1 MKEGLRRQDLRKKV
15 ERSMSFDG
23 SSSKNRIDIQDK
35 PKFKKL
41 GSNQVPTK
49 FQRASGDRVSNPKF
63 KKGKSSNSPKEKPTY
78 GKCCKKNYV
87 ECLKGMDNCCSC
99 GKSCHKI
106 KDCPNLKNQNKG
118 SGQSKV

>member
-1 MKEGLRRQDLRKKV
+1 
-15 ERSMSFDG
+15 MSFDG

-63 KKGKSSNSPKEKPTY
+63 KKRKCSNTPKEKTTY
-78 GKCCKKNYV
+78 VK
-87 ECLKGMDNCCSC
+87 C
-99 GKSCHKI
+99 GKNTMVSSIRGRIIALVFPRAVTK
-106 KDCPNLKNQNKG
+106 
-118 SGQSKV
+118 